1 MSPDI
6 DSITSVWLIR
16 KFFPEWSDAELRFV
30 PAGSTLDNKPVD
42 SDPDVIHVDTGFG
55 RFDHHQTSDHTSAS
69 MLIFKH
75 LQAESLL
82 KERQSQAL
90 EKMIKE
96 ITNFDHFGEVFFPDP
111 SSDHYEFMIHKII
124 EGGLKTILKEDFLI
138 TQSVFPF
145 LDALLNIFMKKN
157 QAVEEIKKG
166 FVFTSHWG
174 KTLIMETRNEETA
187 KLAMKMGYTM
197 VVKKDPDRGN
207 VPARRTPGGLLEQP
221 LQARPVSIG
230 RWPELWGEVQV
241 QADHRVLALEGGESF
256 EVAALE
262 HGRALLPWL
271 RGHAKSRVWPGDSG
285 QCEQTAAGWRS
296 GPNASSPAAKPLA
309 ARWAA
314 GAGLQPT
321 GAPSRRRWGL

>member
-1 MSPDI
+1 MKTIVSHMSPDI

-75 LQAESLL
+75 LKGESLL

-96 ITNFDHFGEVFFPDP
+96 ITDFDHFGEVFFPDP

-124 EGGLKTILKEDFLI
+124 EGGLKTILKDDFLI

-207 VPARRTPGGLLEQP
+207 VRIKSIPGKKYDLNPLYEKILKADKTGTWFMHASGNMLLNSSSKNP
-221 LQARPVSIG
+221 N
-230 RWPELWGEVQV
+230 
-241 QADHRVLALEGGESF
+241 F
-256 EVAALE
+256 VATNLTVKRLIE
-262 HGRALLPWL
+262 IIKGI
-271 RGHAKSRVWPGDSG
+271 
-285 QCEQTAAGWRS
+285 
-296 GPNASSPAAKPLA
+296 
-309 ARWAA
+309 
-314 GAGLQPT
+314 
-321 GAPSRRRWGL
+321 